1 MATLLVFGSAFIV
14 YTVAVFC
21 HGIYREKKDKP
32 ERTAKKVSIKEV
44 LGGQKI

>member
-32 ERTAKKVSIKEV
+32 ERKASIREV
-44 LGGQKI
+44 LEKKI